1 VQAAGRAATASRAAG
16 AASAAAAAASPHGQL
31 KQQLSEKARHPSAIP
46 GSFFERETKFRQSRP
61 AKAVPE
67 RCEGPV
73 R

>member
-1 VQAAGRAATASRAAG
+1 VQAAGRAAAASRAAG
-16 AASAAAAAASPHGQL
+16 AAATAAAASPHGQL

-67 RCEGPV
+67 RREGPV